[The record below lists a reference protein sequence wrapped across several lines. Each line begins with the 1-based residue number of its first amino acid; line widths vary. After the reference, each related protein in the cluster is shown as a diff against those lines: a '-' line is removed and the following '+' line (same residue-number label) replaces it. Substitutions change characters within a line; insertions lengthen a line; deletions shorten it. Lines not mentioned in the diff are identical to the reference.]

1 MPHTASPS
9 PAAGDS
15 LAYALPLDIATL
27 QSAHARSRGFGL
39 SENARPD
46 YALLT
51 PNALAQEVDR
61 HRLFYQ
67 HALPLVE
74 TLYQQIANTHS
85 MIVLTDASGL
95 VLHSLGDDDFLAK
108 AEKVALQPGAVW
120 TEQNQGTNAIGTALA
135 ELRPATVHGD
145 QHFLKANQFLTC
157 ASVPILDPQGGLS
170 GVIDVTGDCR
180 GYHRHTM
187 SLVRMSAQTLENQL
201 LRDAFTD
208 VLYLGFHGRREFV
221 GTLMEGIAVF
231 SLDGRLLAMN
241 ASARFQL
248 GLDDEVAAQQFDR
261 LFDPGLEQVL
271 ARCHAAGEGW
281 MPLCLHNGV
290 LVQARAQLRMRALPS
305 VGRPAPRLS
314 RLGYL
319 NTGDAQLARVLERVG
334 KVLGRDVPVL
344 ITGETGTGK
353 EMLAQAMHADSPRAD
368 KPFVAVNCASIPET
382 LIESELFG
390 YADGAFTGARQKGHR
405 GKIVQAHGGTL
416 FLDEIGDMPLALQA
430 RLLRV
435 LQQREVM
442 PLGSAQA
449 IPVDIALI
457 CATHCDLPAMVQAGE
472 FRADLYYRIQGLTV
486 RLPPTRERTDLAA
499 VIRKMLNTEST
510 AQVRYTLSAQ
520 VMDLFLGYSW
530 PGNFRQLYNVLHT
543 ACVLAGDE
551 AELTLEHLPDD
562 FVAVAEEGESADCAM
577 ANGRLATVTQAAIN
591 AALAEHEGNV
601 SAAARALGVSRNTI
615 YRKQRH

>member
-1 MPHTASPS
+1 MPYSSFQPLGETAM
-9 PAAGDS
+9 
-15 LAYALPLDIATL
+15 PLDLATL
-27 QSAHARSRGFGL
+27 RNAHARSRQFGL
-39 SENARPD
+39 SENTRPD
-46 YALLT
+46 YALLS
-51 PNALAQEVDR
+51 PNALAQRLDQ
-61 HRLFYQ
+61 HRLFYE

-95 VLHSLGDDDFLAK
+95 VLHSLGDDDFLAR
-108 AEKVALQPGAVW
+108 AQKVALQPGAIW
-120 TEQNQGTNAIGTALA
+120 TEQSQGTNAIGTALA
-135 ELRPATVHGD
+135 EHRPATVHGD

-157 ASVPILDPQGGLS
+157 ASVPILDPHGGLS
-170 GVIDVTGDCR
+170 GVIDVTGDYR

-187 SLVRMSAQTLENQL
+187 ALVRMQAQTLENQL

-221 GTLMEGIAVF
+221 GTLMEGIAAF
-231 SLDGRLLAMN
+231 SLEGHLLAAN
-241 ASARFQL
+241 GSARFQL
-248 GLDDEVAAQQFDR
+248 GLEDDIAGLRFDA
-261 LFDPGLEQVL
+261 LFDPGMEHVL
-271 ARCHAAGEGW
+271 ARCQAAGEGW
-281 MPLCLHNGV
+281 VTLCLHNGV
-290 LVQARAQLRMRALPS
+290 MVQARAALRLRDAPVVTRVS
-305 VGRPAPRLS
+305 PRLS

-353 EMLAQAMHADSPRAD
+353 EMLAQAMHGDSPRAD
-368 KPFVAVNCASIPET
+368 KSFVAVNCASIPET

-390 YADGAFTGARQKGHR
+390 YADGAFTGARHKGHR

-435 LQQREVM
+435 LQQREVI

-449 IPVDIALI
+449 VPVDIALI
-457 CATHCDLPAMVQAGE
+457 CATHCDLPAMVQRGE

-499 VIRKMLNTEST
+499 VIRKMLNAEQTG
-510 AQVRYTLSAQ
+510 QLRYTLSPQ
-520 VMDLFLGYSW
+520 VMDLFLAYAW

-551 AELTLEHLPDD
+551 TEITLAHLPDD
-562 FVAVAEEGESADCAM
+562 FVILAEAGGHAQESSA
-577 ANGRLATVTQAAIN
+577 GRLATVTQTAIQS
-591 AALAEHEGNV
+591 ALAEHEGNV

>member
-1 MPHTASPS
+1 MPYSSFQPLGETAM
-9 PAAGDS
+9 
-15 LAYALPLDIATL
+15 PLDLATL
-27 QSAHARSRGFGL
+27 RNAHARSRQFGL
-39 SENARPD
+39 SENTRPD
-46 YALLT
+46 YALLS
-51 PNALAQEVDR
+51 PNALAQRLDQ

-95 VLHSLGDDDFLAK
+95 VLHSLGDDDFLAR
-108 AEKVALQPGAVW
+108 AQKVALQPGAIW
-120 TEQNQGTNAIGTALA
+120 TEQSQGTNAIGTALA
-135 ELRPATVHGD
+135 EHRPATVHGD

-157 ASVPILDPQGGLS
+157 ASVPILDPHGGLS

-187 SLVRMSAQTLENQL
+187 ALVRMQAQTLENQL

-221 GTLMEGIAVF
+221 GTLMEGIAAF
-231 SLDGRLLAMN
+231 SLDGHLLAAN
-241 ASARFQL
+241 GSARFQL
-248 GLDDEVAAQQFDR
+248 GLEDDIAGRQFDS
-261 LFDPGLEQVL
+261 LFDPGMEHVL
-271 ARCHAAGEGW
+271 ARCQSAGEGW
-281 MPLCLHNGV
+281 VSLCLHNGV
-290 LVQARAQLRMRALPS
+290 RVQARAALRLRDM
-305 VGRPAPRLS
+305 PAVSRVSPRLS
-314 RLGYL
+314 RLAYL
-319 NTGDAQLARVLERVG
+319 NTGDPQLARVLERVG

-353 EMLAQAMHADSPRAD
+353 EMLAQAMHGDSPRTD
-368 KPFVAVNCASIPET
+368 KSFVAVNCASIPET

-390 YADGAFTGARQKGHR
+390 YADGAFTGARHKGHR

-435 LQQREVM
+435 LQQREVI

-457 CATHCDLPAMVQAGE
+457 CATHCDLPSMVQRGE

-486 RLPPTRERTDLAA
+486 RLPPARERTDLAA
-499 VIRKMLNTEST
+499 VIRKMLNAEQTG
-510 AQVRYTLSAQ
+510 QMRYTLSAQ
-520 VMDLFLGYSW
+520 VMDLFLAYAW

-551 AELTLEHLPDD
+551 PEIALAHLPDD
-562 FVAVAEEGESADCAM
+562 FVALAEAGGDAEATST
-577 ANGRLATVTQAAIN
+577 GRLATVTQAAIQS
-591 AALAEHEGNV
+591 ALTEHEGNV